1 MSEPTPRVLA
11 RGVAYPVSLGATL
24 TGSPGSAPRDAYA
37 SFKYDWK
44 VPGIDPSKPGRVRRD
59 PSSGTRV
66 TVAFQ
71 NVVEGEREI
80 NYRGTYHPLNRDVD
94 PSAEASAGS
103 SSGVECA
110 LVFDAAAGTSE
121 LERLDGAVKSLRVA
135 RDEDAGMISSGT
147 APGVGVGDLT
157 SPKPPGPASQRRRPA
172 QARDGGARRMEAAAE
187 AVAQRSPPAR
197 RLRPIIASRSARVA
211 RFEDEAENAS
221 LRAGVTAAVCSH
233 THRLSRRTCG
243 SAAPLGSVRG
253 VARAPLRGFS

>member
-1 MSEPTPRVLA
+1 MSEPTPAGPRA
-11 RGVAYPVSLGATL
+11 GVAYPVSLGATL

-94 PSAEASAGS
+94 PSAERRRGV
-103 SSGVECA
+103 SGVGARSCST
-110 LVFDAAAGTSE
+110 AAGTCD

-147 APGVGVGDLT
+147 AR
-157 SPKPPGPASQRRRPA
+157 AS
-172 QARDGGARRMEAAAE
+172 
-187 AVAQRSPPAR
+187 
-197 RLRPIIASRSARVA
+197 ASA
-211 RFEDEAENAS
+211 
-221 LRAGVTAAVCSH
+221 T
-233 THRLSRRTCG
+233 
-243 SAAPLGSVRG
+243 
-253 VARAPLRGFS
+253 

>member
-1 MSEPTPRVLA
+1 MSEPTPAGPRA
-11 RGVAYPVSLGATL
+11 GVAYPVSLGATL

-110 LVFDAAAGTSE
+110 LVFDAAAGTYV

-135 RDEDAGMISSGT
+135 RDEDAGISSGT
-147 APGVGVGDLT
+147 AALGVGVSD
-157 SPKPPGPASQRRRPA
+157 PKPPPKPPPASQRRRPA
-172 QARDGGARRMEAAAE
+172 QDPTEAAVMEAAAE
-187 AVAQRSPPAR
+187 AVAGR
-197 RLRPIIASRSARVA
+197 SRSRAGGGGPSVAGAFA
-211 RFEDEAENAS
+211 RFEDEAENEA
-221 LRAGVTAAVCSH
+221 
-233 THRLSRRTCG
+233 
-243 SAAPLGSVRG
+243 
-253 VARAPLRGFS
+253 

>member
-1 MSEPTPRVLA
+1 
-11 RGVAYPVSLGATL
+11 VAYPVSLGATL

-80 NYRGTYHPLNRDVD
+80 NYRGTYHPLNRDFD
-94 PSAEASAGS
+94 PSAEASAG

-110 LVFDAAAGTSE
+110 LVFDAVAGTYV

-135 RDEDAGMISSGT
+135 RDEDAGISSGT
-147 APGVGVGDLT
+147 ALGVGVSDLT
-157 SPKPPGPASQRRRPA
+157 SPKPPPASQRRRPA
-172 QARDGGARRMEAAAE
+172 QDPTEAAVMEAAAE
-187 AVAQRSPPAR
+187 AVAGRSRAGG
-197 RLRPIIASRSARVA
+197 AGGSSVAGAFA
-211 RFEDEAENAS
+211 RFEDEAENEA
-221 LRAGVTAAVCSH
+221 
-233 THRLSRRTCG
+233 
-243 SAAPLGSVRG
+243 
-253 VARAPLRGFS
+253 

>member
-1 MSEPTPRVLA
+1 MSEPTPAGPRA
-11 RGVAYPVSLGATL
+11 GVAYPVSLGATL

-103 SSGVECA
+103 SGVECA
-110 LVFDAAAGTSE
+110 LVFDAVAGTYV

-135 RDEDAGMISSGT
+135 RDEDAGISSGT
-147 APGVGVGDLT
+147 AALGVGVSD
-157 SPKPPGPASQRRRPA
+157 PKPPPKPPPASQRRRPA
-172 QARDGGARRMEAAAE
+172 QDPTEAAVMEAAAE
-187 AVAQRSPPAR
+187 AVAGRSRAGGAGGPSVAG
-197 RLRPIIASRSARVA
+197 AFA
-211 RFEDEAENAS
+211 RFEDEAENEA
-221 LRAGVTAAVCSH
+221 
-233 THRLSRRTCG
+233 
-243 SAAPLGSVRG
+243 
-253 VARAPLRGFS
+253 

>member
-1 MSEPTPRVLA
+1 
-11 RGVAYPVSLGATL
+11 VAYPVSLGATL

-103 SSGVECA
+103 SGVECA
-110 LVFDAAAGTSE
+110 LVFDAVAGTYV

-135 RDEDAGMISSGT
+135 RDEDAGISSGT
-147 APGVGVGDLT
+147 ALGVGVSDLT
-157 SPKPPGPASQRRRPA
+157 SPKPPPASQRRRPA
-172 QARDGGARRMEAAAE
+172 QDPTEAAVMEAAAA
-187 AVAQRSPPAR
+187 AVAGRSRAGGGGPSVAG
-197 RLRPIIASRSARVA
+197 AFA
-211 RFEDEAENAS
+211 RFEDEAENEA
-221 LRAGVTAAVCSH
+221 
-233 THRLSRRTCG
+233 
-243 SAAPLGSVRG
+243 
-253 VARAPLRGFS
+253 

>member
-1 MSEPTPRVLA
+1 MSEPIPAGPRA
-11 RGVAYPVSLGATL
+11 GVAYPVSLGATL

-110 LVFDAAAGTSE
+110 LVFDAVAGTYV

-135 RDEDAGMISSGT
+135 RDEDAGMISSGA
-147 APGVGVGDLT
+147 APGVGVGDLRA

-172 QARDGGARRMEAAAE
+172 QDPTEAAVMEAAAE
-187 AVAQRSPPAR
+187 AVAGRSRAGGAGGPSVAG
-197 RLRPIIASRSARVA
+197 AFA
-211 RFEDEAENAS
+211 RFEDEAENEA
-221 LRAGVTAAVCSH
+221 
-233 THRLSRRTCG
+233 
-243 SAAPLGSVRG
+243 
-253 VARAPLRGFS
+253 

>member
-1 MSEPTPRVLA
+1 MSEPIPAGPRA
-11 RGVAYPVSLGATL
+11 GVAYPVSLGATL

-110 LVFDAAAGTSE
+110 LVFDAVAGTYV
-121 LERLDGAVKSLRVA
+121 LERLDGAVKRLRVA
-135 RDEDAGMISSGT
+135 RDEDAGMISSGA
-147 APGVGVGDLT
+147 APGVGVGDLRA

-172 QARDGGARRMEAAAE
+172 QDPTEAAVMEAAAE
-187 AVAQRSPPAR
+187 AVAGW
-197 RLRPIIASRSARVA
+197 SRSRAGGGGPSVAGAFA
-211 RFEDEAENAS
+211 RFEDEAENEA
-221 LRAGVTAAVCSH
+221 
-233 THRLSRRTCG
+233 
-243 SAAPLGSVRG
+243 
-253 VARAPLRGFS
+253 

>member
-1 MSEPTPRVLA
+1 MSEPTPAGPRA
-11 RGVAYPVSLGATL
+11 GVAYPVSLGATL
-24 TGSPGSAPRDAYA
+24 TGSPRSAPRDAYA

-103 SSGVECA
+103 SGVECA
-110 LVFDAAAGTSE
+110 LVFDAVAGTYV

-135 RDEDAGMISSGT
+135 RDEDAGISSGT
-147 APGVGVGDLT
+147 AALGVGVSD
-157 SPKPPGPASQRRRPA
+157 PKPPPKPPPASQRRRPA
-172 QARDGGARRMEAAAE
+172 QDPTEAAVMEAAAE
-187 AVAQRSPPAR
+187 AVAGR
-197 RLRPIIASRSARVA
+197 SRSRAGGGGPSVAGAFA
-211 RFEDEAENAS
+211 RFEDEAENEA
-221 LRAGVTAAVCSH
+221 
-233 THRLSRRTCG
+233 
-243 SAAPLGSVRG
+243 
-253 VARAPLRGFS
+253 

>member
-1 MSEPTPRVLA
+1 MSEPTPAGPRA
-11 RGVAYPVSLGATL
+11 GVAYPVSLGATL

-94 PSAEASAGS
+94 PSAEAAAGS

-110 LVFDAAAGTSE
+110 LVFDAAAGTYV

-147 APGVGVGDLT
+147 APGVGVGDLLT

-172 QARDGGARRMEAAAE
+172 QDPTEAAVMEAAAE
-187 AVAQRSPPAR
+187 AVAGR
-197 RLRPIIASRSARVA
+197 SRSRAGGGGPSSVAGAFA
-211 RFEDEAENAS
+211 RFEDEAENEA
-221 LRAGVTAAVCSH
+221 
-233 THRLSRRTCG
+233 
-243 SAAPLGSVRG
+243 
-253 VARAPLRGFS
+253 